1 MHAFVSAI
9 VPVFNNAAGIR
20 NVLDALVA
28 QSYPRRLYEIV
39 VADNGSIDGTQKLV
53 KQYCEAYPNL
63 VRMVVEDNMQS
74 SYAAR
79 NRGLRSA
86 RGEIVAFLDSDCI
99 PETHWIKSGVRALL
113 ETPAS
118 CGGGALVFFFKSE
131 QPNIYERFDSLRKLN
146 QKVYIEKAGFA
157 ATANFFI
164 RRELFEEYGLFRSDL
179 ISGGDYEF
187 GRRLTNAGE
196 KMIFIPK
203 AVVRHP
209 ARRSFRAILKKS
221 KRVAKGQRQLE
232 RLKLLEHGRISL
244 RTLIPVKDGPA
255 LEGVVSNRA
264 QRLRMILLAN
274 FMKYFNLIHRI

>member
-1 MHAFVSAI
+1 MREFVSAI

-20 NVLDALVA
+20 NVLNALIA

-63 VRMVVEDNMQS
+63 VRMVVEDKMQS

-79 NRGLRSA
+79 NKGLRLA
-86 RGEIVAFLDSDCI
+86 CGEILAFLDSDCI
-99 PETHWIKSGVRALL
+99 PETHWIESGVMGLL
-113 ETPAS
+113 EGPAA
-118 CGGGALVFFFKSE
+118 CGGGALVFVFRSE
-131 QPNIYERFDSLRKLN
+131 QPNIYESFDSVRKLN
-146 QKVYIEKAGFA
+146 QRVYIEKAGFA

-187 GRRLTNAGE
+187 GRRLTKAGE
-196 KMIFIPK
+196 KMIFMPK

-209 ARRSFRAILKKS
+209 ARATFSAILKKS
-221 KRVAKGQRQLE
+221 KRIALGQKQLQE
-232 RLKLLEHGRISL
+232 MGLLEHGRLSWSSL
-244 RTLIPVKDGPA
+244 NPERRCPELDGVALTARQRVGLVILMNFFKYYNLVK
-255 LEGVVSNRA
+255 
-264 QRLRMILLAN
+264 RL
-274 FMKYFNLIHRI
+274 

>member
-1 MHAFVSAI
+1 MQAFVSAI

-20 NVLDALVA
+20 NALDALVA

-39 VADNGSIDGTQKLV
+39 VADNGSTDGTQKLV
-53 KQYCEAYPNL
+53 KQYCEVYPDL

-79 NRGLRSA
+79 NKGLRLA
-86 RGEIVAFLDSDCI
+86 RGEILAFLDSDCI
-99 PETHWIKSGVRALL
+99 PETHWIEAGVRALL

-118 CGGGALVFFFKSE
+118 CGGGALVFFFRSQ
-131 QPNIYERFDSLRKLN
+131 QPNIYESFDSIRKLN

-164 RRELFEEYGLFRSDL
+164 RRELFEKYGLFRSDL
-179 ISGGDYEF
+179 TSGGDYEF
-187 GRRLTNAGE
+187 GRRLTKADE

-209 ARRSFRAILKKS
+209 ARATFGAILKKS
-221 KRVAKGQRQLE
+221 RRIALGQKQLHE
-232 RLKLLEHGRISL
+232 MGLLEHGKLSRKSL
-244 RTLIPVKDGPA
+244 NPERRWPESDGVALTTRQKVGLIILMNVFKYYNLVK
-255 LEGVVSNRA
+255 
-264 QRLRMILLAN
+264 RL
-274 FMKYFNLIHRI
+274 